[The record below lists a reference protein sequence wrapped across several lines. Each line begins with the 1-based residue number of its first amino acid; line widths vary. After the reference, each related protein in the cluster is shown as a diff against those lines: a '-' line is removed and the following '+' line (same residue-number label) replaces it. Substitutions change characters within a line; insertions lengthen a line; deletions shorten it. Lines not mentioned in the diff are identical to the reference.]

1 MVVGGLS
8 DVWRDSVVVVVVCI
22 CLRITGFVINKTQ
35 P

>member
-8 DVWRDSVVVVVVCI
+8 DVWRDSVVVVVCVFV
-22 CLRITGFVINKTQ
+22 TGFVINKTQ